1 MALAALWA
9 NKLRSF
15 LTLLGIIIGVSSVI
29 AVMSLVQGLDRYV
42 STQLASAG
50 VNVFNVDKVG
60 IEFDLEKMRVKL
72 RRKDLRPEDA
82 AAIARAARHVE
93 AVAAERTAVSRIER
107 GNRSLRQVAV
117 RGVEP
122 DYMLVNDLPVA
133 QGRPIGG
140 IDLSTRAPV
149 CVLGSDV
156 AEHLFEHR
164 DPLGAEVRL
173 GPHRLVVVGV
183 GKELGSAFGASRDSY
198 VLLPLTSFER
208 RFGRLGSV
216 TIGVRSRGA
225 ETFAQ
230 AQDEARAILR
240 ARRHLAPAA
249 PDDFEI
255 VTPEMYMSLWRNLS
269 GAISIVIVGVSM
281 ISLVVGGIVIMNIM
295 LVSVTE
301 RTREIGIRKALGAP
315 SRSILYQFLF
325 EAVVLCNIGG
335 VFGVLAG
342 FGLGNLVT
350 VFTHFDAD
358 VPLEWAVIGLVFC
371 SAVGIAFGLLPAL
384 RAARL
389 DPIEALRYE

>member
-301 RTREIGIRKALGAP
+301 RTREIGLRKAVGAT
-315 SRSILYQFLF
+315 RRDVLAQFLV
-325 EAVVLCNIGG
+325 EAITLS
-335 VFGVLAG
+335 LAG
-342 FGLGNLVT
+342 GAVGLGLGVG
-350 VFTHFDAD
+350 A
-358 VPLEWAVIGLVFC
+358 AVLIGLVTPLPVYV
-371 SAVGIAFGLLPAL
+371 SPLAVALGLIVSTAVGLFFGAYPAA

-389 DPIEALRYE
+389 DPVVALRRE